1 MWECFIAINQHILV
15 LPYYKSLMYKIKE
28 KKIKKCGLNIYL
40 VTLVDVDNNL
50 GRMTNNKDH
59 NYSG

>member
-1 MWECFIAINQHILV
+1 
-15 LPYYKSLMYKIKE
+15 MYKIKE

-50 GRMTNNKDH
+50 GRMTNNKNH
-59 NYSG
+59 NYTGEQSDHCVIPSRNIC